1 MREWSEKRISFF
13 FLFFFFKRKKMGKH
27 NTRYHSSRS
36 RQSSTDRHRLRTSHK
51 NGTEPKSVD
60 DPILASCV
68 IPFVSSSIIC
78 YWNTKLPREIQFRFE
93 T

>member
-1 MREWSEKRISFF
+1 
-13 FLFFFFKRKKMGKH
+13 MGKH
-27 NTRYHSSRS
+27 NTRYDSTRS